1 MDDDKKLL
9 LTPAGAG
16 IALVCFFLPWV
27 EFSCGEMKKSISGS
41 EMGGIFWVV
50 FGAAA
55 LCLLAFFYFKNNEE
69 VERAKPVVILCSLV
83 ALGIILYKYFDF
95 KSGAQTGLQGLSQL
109 SQMPNFQGT
118 FGDQANMPEIGIHIK
133 YGGIGTIVGFVL
145 SLLGGLTLGSSGGG
159 GGISGRPARKAVIS
173 YYQEPG
179 KEEEKAKTPSLR

>member
-27 EFSCGEMKKSISGS
+27 EFSCGEMRKSISGS
-41 EMGGIFWVV
+41 ELGGIFWVV

-55 LCLLAFFYFKNNEE
+55 LCLLAYFYFKNSDE
-69 VERAKPVVILCSLV
+69 VERAKPIVILSSLV

-109 SQMPNFQGT
+109 SQMPNFQSS
-118 FGDQANMPEIGIHIK
+118 FGDQASMPDIGFHVK

-159 GGISGRPARKAVIS
+159 GGRISGRPSKKAVIS

-179 KEEEKAKTPSLR
+179 KEEPKAKAPTY